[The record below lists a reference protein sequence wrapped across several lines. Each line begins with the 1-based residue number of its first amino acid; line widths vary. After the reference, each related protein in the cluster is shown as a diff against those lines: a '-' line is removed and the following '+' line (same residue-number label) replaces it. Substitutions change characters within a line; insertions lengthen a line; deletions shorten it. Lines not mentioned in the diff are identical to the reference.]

1 MNKTKAKEPSKGGML
16 RFVPTDEDRA
26 IVKLLIVSG
35 LAQHVVCRYIGNG
48 RGSHISEST
57 LKRAF
62 AHELKAG
69 KAEIVTKV
77 LTQFMA
83 AIMRG
88 ERWAICKYMD
98 QRMWRPEWGGCRAR
112 PYEVAAGRDQSAASS
127 GSNLP
132 PLQLI
137 VNHCDPN
144 AAKRPDNCLHKE
156 TPHLHGHV
164 SNNA

>member
-1 MNKTKAKEPSKGGML
+1 MP
-16 RFVPTDEDRA
+16 RFVPTDEERA
-26 IVKLLIVSG
+26 LVKLLTANG
-35 LAQHVVCRYIGNG
+35 FARHVVCQYIRNH

-62 AHELKAG
+62 ANELKVG
-69 KAEIVTKV
+69 KVELDTIV

-98 QRMWRPEWGGCRAR
+98 QRMWRPESGGWR
-112 PYEVAAGRDQSAASS
+112 PGGVKLGLTPESAVPEKDS
-127 GSNLP
+127 GVP

-137 VNHCDPN
+137 VQFEAPDPRL
-144 AAKRPDNCLHKE
+144 KPVL
-156 TPHLHGHV
+156 
-164 SNNA
+164 